1 MPVSQKIQPVKT
13 VPPGRAVTV
22 HQAVENSPAL
32 GRLAELV
39 KDSSARLD
47 AIKSLIPLAL
57 HPAVRAGP
65 IDGQTWCLLVS
76 GNAAAAKVRQLMP
89 LLLSRLTALGW
100 EVTSIRLKILMGPR
114 R

>member
-1 MPVSQKIQPVKT
+1 MSQKIQTGKAAPPV
-13 VPPGRAVTV
+13 RAVTV

-47 AIKSLIPLAL
+47 AIKYLIPTAL
-57 HPAVRAGP
+57 HSAVKAGP
-65 IDGQTWCLLVS
+65 IDGQTWCLLVN
-76 GNAAAAKVRQLMP
+76 GNSAAAKLRQLIP
-89 LLLSRLTALGW
+89 LLLSRLTTLGW
-100 EVTSIRLKILMGPR
+100 EVTSIRLKILMEPR